1 MNNKQRCLG
10 IAPLMNNETQ
20 TMKEAQRISKNFF
33 LANPESGMA
42 DLMKWLI
49 DEGQHTEL
57 GHALA
62 RGLMQARSI
71 QGISAKG
78 QYSFK

>member
-1 MNNKQRCLG
+1 
-10 IAPLMNNETQ
+10 MNNETE
-20 TMKEAQRISKNFF
+20 TMKEIQKLAKKFF
-33 LANPESGMA
+33 LARPEATMA
-42 DLMKWLI
+42 DLMEWLA
-49 DEGQHTEL
+49 DQGQHTDL

-78 QYSFK
+78 QYSFH